1 MIAYCISLS
10 GKTQLYNQSLE
21 QVLLIGLSFGKA
33 LFFCLRENNKGYY
46 AVLDLYCDAHLSYNV
61 ITRRCMPMT
70 ARERI
75 IAIKLL
81 EKQERKPEYAERI
94 GIQVS
99 MVKKDQKIM
108 EVKNV

>member
-1 MIAYCISLS
+1 
-10 GKTQLYNQSLE
+10 
-21 QVLLIGLSFGKA
+21 
-33 LFFCLRENNKGYY
+33 
-46 AVLDLYCDAHLSYNV
+46 
-61 ITRRCMPMT
+61 MT

-81 EKQERKPEYAERI
+81 EKQRRKPEYAERI

-99 MVKKDQKIM
+99 MVKKDPKIM